1 MAVFKNVASQKLAVF
16 AWDTTADTEK
26 TGDAANITGYISKD
40 AAAMSATNDVNPTEL
55 DATNAPGVYIFD
67 ATQAETNAN
76 MLVLFAKSSTANIK
90 LDPMIVYTMAV
101 GVGNR
106 VAVDAE
112 AVSGSTTA
120 ADNVEAN
127 IANLDAAVSTRS
139 TFNAASDSV
148 DAAKISG
155 SATAADNV
163 EANIA
168 NLDAAVSTR
177 STFNAAS
184 DSVDAAKISG
194 STTAAD
200 NVEANIANLDAAV
213 SSRSTLSAADV
224 NTEVADVLRTDAMA
238 ELAQGIPPATPTME
252 EAVMLLYMAVR
263 NKLTV
268 TAIEKG
274 IYNDAG
280 TKITKK
286 TLADDG
292 TTYTE
297 SEAVSGA

>member
-16 AWDTTADTEK
+16 AWDTTADAAK

-40 AAAMSATNDVNPTEL
+40 AAAMSATNDANPTEL

-76 MLVLFAKSSTANIK
+76 MLVLFATSSTADIK

-127 IANLDAAVSTRS
+127 IANLDAAVSSRS

-163 EANIA
+163 EANI
-168 NLDAAVSTR
+168 
-177 STFNAAS
+177 
-184 DSVDAAKISG
+184 G
-194 STTAAD
+194 
-200 NVEANIANLDAAV
+200 NLDAAV

-224 NTEVADVLRTDAMA
+224 NTEVVDVLRIDTMT
-238 ELAQGIPPATPTME
+238 ELVQGIPPATPTME
-252 EAVMLLYMAVR
+252 DALMLLYMAVR

-268 TAIEKG
+268 TATEKG
-274 IYNDAG
+274 IHNDAG
-280 TKITKK
+280 TKVTKK

>member
-16 AWDTTADTEK
+16 AWDTTADAAK

-40 AAAMSATNDVNPTEL
+40 AAAMSATNDANPTEL

-76 MLVLFAKSSTANIK
+76 MLVLFATSSTADIK

-127 IANLDAAVSTRS
+127 IANLDAAVS
-139 TFNAASDSV
+139 
-148 DAAKISG
+148 
-155 SATAADNV
+155 
-163 EANIA
+163 
-168 NLDAAVSTR
+168 
-177 STFNAAS
+177 
-184 DSVDAAKISG
+184 
-194 STTAAD
+194 
-200 NVEANIANLDAAV
+200 
-213 SSRSTLSAADV
+213 SRSTLSAADV
-224 NTEVADVLRTDAMA
+224 NTEVVDVLRIDTMT
-238 ELAQGIPPATPTME
+238 ELVQGIPPATPTME
-252 EAVMLLYMAVR
+252 DALMLLYMAVR

-268 TAIEKG
+268 TATEKG
-274 IYNDAG
+274 IHNDAG
-280 TKITKK
+280 TKVTKK